1 MPTAEALKPDLPI
14 ADCHLGFN
22 DAFRFGPPR
31 QKGVSFI
38 RARWHDF
45 RRYPDRHMTSTMR
58 DALAPCASEAD
69 LDRSFVWMRSCSP
82 A

>member
-1 MPTAEALKPDLPI
+1 
-14 ADCHLGFN
+14 

-82 A
+82 AGKLKSAAAFEAIADVGRR